1 MINTKTA
8 TSHSP
13 FEITEPDI
21 EWSAADLEEHL
32 QATVASLQAYV
43 HSGDTRF
50 STRLQILSL
59 QKEEAW
65 LHKKIVEAH
74 LWESKNEILNE

>member
-1 MINTKTA
+1 MINTKIT
-8 TSHSP
+8 TNNTP
-13 FEITEPDI
+13 FEIAEPDI

-32 QATVASLQAYV
+32 QATIASLQAYE

-50 STRLQILSL
+50 STHLQILSL

-65 LHKKIVEAH
+65 LHKKIAEA
-74 LWESKNEILNE
+74 LAWEAQPKRA